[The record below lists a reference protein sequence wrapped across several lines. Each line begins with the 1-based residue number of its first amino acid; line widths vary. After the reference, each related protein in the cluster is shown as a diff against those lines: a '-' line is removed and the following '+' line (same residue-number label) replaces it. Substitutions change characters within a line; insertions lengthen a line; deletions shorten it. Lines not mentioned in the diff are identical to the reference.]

1 MQRLYSIGFVSGMIL
16 KEMSFTIALSILQVD
31 F

>member
-1 MQRLYSIGFVSGMIL
+1 MQRLYLIGFVLGMIL
-16 KEMSFTIALSILQVD
+16 KEMSFAIALSILQVD